1 MLVREIY
8 EKGQVVIPKNLREML
23 GMRAGTKVVFEVEG
37 DRMIIKKAR
46 NIKKEFEKIAAQ
58 GESISKIDLDKEYE
72 EQIEERM
79 RRIGVDVP

>member
-8 EKGQVVIPKNLREML
+8 EKGQIVIPKNLREML
-23 GMRAGTKVVFEVEG
+23 GLRAGTKVVFEVEG
-37 DRMIIKKAR
+37 DRIIIKKVK

-58 GESISKIDLDKEYE
+58 GKSISKIDLDKEYE